1 MEDKNIEI
9 NLFLKQLNESNAIAY
24 SDDFL
29 KQSSDYNF
37 RILEK
42 TYAETAKLY
51 ASLKMKVKNNNCETT
66 DCFLENSIIKQLEEA
81 PQISLE
87 FIQNI
92 LGELDVTDTPNYDV
106 NNDYR
111 YSVANAIMKSR
122 PGFSKT
128 DGYNVSLQLER
139 DGNQVIIFEGP
150 MFKDNVLVINSS
162 ALDSILQ
169 SDSFLIAATPD
180 INSMMLKLL
189 ANVGVFAAESI
200 VDGELSSQAVIL
212 DEFILKNT
220 DGSFDY
226 EIIDIGGGKGRNIL
240 KFDLDKIKRKTDPFI
255 NAEVAGLLQS
265 EQEAVAA
272 WNVYISKGTS
282 VEENDQMVQ
291 NANAASDSWSYEKDL
306 PLSQDKKVLFES
318 KYKEYFMQN
327 YLKQFITNKLPTVQE
342 DAAVFDLEE
351 AKKAKAQKFL
361 QDNKLT

>member
-1 MEDKNIEI
+1 MEDKNIKI

-24 SDDFL
+24 NSNFL
-29 KQSSDYNF
+29 KQSSNYNF
-37 RILEK
+37 RILER

-51 ASLKMKVKNNNCETT
+51 ASLKMKVKNNNCETA

-92 LGELDVTDTPNYDV
+92 LGELDVTDTANYDV

-111 YSVANAIMKSR
+111 YAVANAIMKSR

-128 DGYNVSLQLER
+128 DGYNVSLKLHE

-150 MFKDNVLVINSS
+150 MFENNPLVINSS

-169 SDSFLIAATPD
+169 SDSFLIATTPD

-200 VDGELSSQAVIL
+200 VNGELSSQAVIL
-212 DEFILKNT
+212 DEFILKNS

-265 EQEAVAA
+265 EQEAIAA
-272 WNVYISKGTS
+272 WNVYISKGSS
-282 VEENDQMVQ
+282 VEEDDQMVQ

-318 KYKEYFMQN
+318 KYKEYFMEN
-327 YLKQFITNKLPTVQE
+327 YIKQFITNKLPTVTE

-351 AKKAKAQKFL
+351 AKKAKAQKFID
-361 QDNKLT
+361 DNQL